1 MSLPLLIA
9 AGLFLR
15 SLQRADSIGAGF
27 DPEGV
32 YMTTLDLSMEGY
44 TTPVEGMLAFDRIL
58 ERVRAIPGALYAAV
72 SDDLPLDLG
81 SSATMSIP
89 EGRDLEDP
97 ASRMRVPHNQV
108 TDEYFATLGIPLLA
122 GRAFDSRD
130 TPESTGVAVVSR
142 EFARVAWPDGEVLGR
157 RFLHGGS
164 RGTWLTIVG
173 VVEDVKSQLV
183 TDPAESSIYRPR
195 AQNYSPTGVLT
206 VRFADGVEGIAEP
219 LRRSILEVDPRLS
232 MTPVFSVA
240 EYTSV
245 GILPQR
251 MAASLASGLGL
262 VALLLSGIGIYG
274 VVAFSVLQRT
284 REIGVR
290 MALGADRGRVLREV
304 VRDAFDLA
312 LPGLVLGVV
321 AAVILGRLLEA
332 FLLGVSP
339 LDLTAF
345 TAVGCALLGVVLVAS
360 FVPARRAARV
370 DPSEALRY

>member
-1 MSLPLLIA
+1 M
-9 AGLFLR
+9 
-15 SLQRADSIGAGF
+15 GA
-27 DPEGV
+27 
-32 YMTTLDLSMEGY
+32 S
-44 TTPVEGMLAFDRIL
+44 
-58 ERVRAIPGALYAAV
+58 
-72 SDDLPLDLG
+72 
-81 SSATMSIP
+81 P
-89 EGRDLEDP
+89 EGRDPEDP
-97 ASRMRVPHNQV
+97 ASQMSVAFNQV

-122 GRAFDSRD
+122 GRAFDARD
-130 TPESTGVAVVSR
+130 TPESTPVAVVSR
-142 EFARVAWPDGEVLGR
+142 EFARIAWPDGEALGR
-157 RFLHGGS
+157 RLLYGGTQVLYGGS
-164 RGTWLTIVG
+164 QRTWFTIVG
-173 VVEDVKSQLV
+173 VVEDVKNQLV
-183 TDPAESSIYRPR
+183 MDPAEPFVYTPM
-195 AQNYSPTGVLT
+195 AQNYTPQGILT
-206 VRFADGVEGIAEP
+206 VRFAGGVEAIAEP
-219 LRRSILEVDPRLS
+219 LRSSILGVDPRLS
-232 MTPVFSVA
+232 MSPVVSVE
-240 EYTSV
+240 EYTSL

-339 LDLTAF
+339 LDFTAF
-345 TAVGCALLGVVLVAS
+345 TAVGWALLGAVLVAS